1 MRDVSVGQVADAVL
15 QIDHLYEEGANGAF
29 APVVRDVE
37 MRNVTSR
44 KSEYGLYLR
53 DIERGTIAD
62 VRIIDCTFDN
72 VAKPNVIE
80 GVEGIVIRNTRI
92 NGQLVQ

>member
-1 MRDVSVGQVADAVL
+1 
-15 QIDHLYEEGANGAF
+15 
-29 APVVRDVE
+29 